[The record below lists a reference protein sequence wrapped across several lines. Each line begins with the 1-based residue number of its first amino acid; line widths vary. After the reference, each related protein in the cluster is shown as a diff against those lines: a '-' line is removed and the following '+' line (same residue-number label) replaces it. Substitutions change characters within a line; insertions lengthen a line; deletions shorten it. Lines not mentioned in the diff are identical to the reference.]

1 MRMGGFLSRNGKTNK
16 QKKTCNIKSS
26 SIRRNNKVIKITP
39 TGWAN
44 IKEYISVVEGEYI
57 VPYSSHSNYKEIEAF
72 VNSLRPAVLKCVV
85 RENRSNY
92 QKVHN
97 VKQFNSYMFTLQ
109 SLKQTGYELL
119 LKKYTNIE
127 TASEEYLSLMQPGVM
142 EEIAKRLGLKISQ
155 TKVFEEDSR
164 RFDMKMSQI
173 IKARNKNKLNKGVK
187 LKRPEENEE
196 LTQEDV
202 EFIKENHDQPDSN
215 TKSTAPNTAKEMTE
229 DSFSKPMNRLKLNC
243 GGDIKYNRL
252 SQEEGDDKE
261 NTAEQFGLPPRPNVY
276 SNNTD
281 FDNEFK

>member
-1 MRMGGFLSRNGKTNK
+1 MTARV
-16 QKKTCNIKSS
+16 
-26 SIRRNNKVIKITP
+26 RRNNKYIKITP

-57 VPYSSHSNYKEIEAF
+57 VPYSSHSNYKEIEMF

-92 QKVHN
+92 QKVNN

-127 TASEEYLSLMQPGVM
+127 KASEEYLSLMQPGVM

-155 TKVFEEDSR
+155 TKVFEEDTR

-187 LKRPEENEE
+187 IRRPEENQE
-196 LTQEDV
+196 LTQEDID
-202 EFIKENHDQPDSN
+202 FIRKSAGSQASNLKMVPDACLRE
-215 TKSTAPNTAKEMTE
+215 STD
-229 DSFSKPMNRLKLNC
+229 DSFAKPMSKVKPNLKV
-243 GGDIKYNRL
+243 
-252 SQEEGDDKE
+252 SQEESHFRVPD
-261 NTAEQFGLPPRPNVY
+261 AEEKAADLIDQPKRVSVY
-276 SNNTD
+276 ASNTD
-281 FDNEFK
+281 FDDEFK